1 MNEQDILEGKLDENT
16 INDLRTQIGAESNE
30 QTEAAVSA
38 VTSSL
43 VTGLSKNAE
52 KPNGLQS
59 LISALDRDHDG
70 SILDDAAG
78 FIFGRRKPDNPRTA
92 NGPGILEHIF
102 GNRQERVAEGIGRGT
117 GLEKGKIMQ
126 LLMTFAPLILGA
138 LSRRNRQGSA
148 GGGLGSGGLG
158 GGLLD
163 LLKNTS
169 RNRSNQL
176 NDNGLLSRLVDS
188 DDDDGIFDD
197 IANLGRNAFL
207 SRR

>member
-1 MNEQDILEGKLDENT
+1 MNEQDILEGRLDDQT
-16 INDLRTQIGAESNE
+16 IDELTREIGAESNE

-38 VTSSL
+38 VTTSL
-43 VTGLSKNAE
+43 VTGLEKNVE

-78 FIFGRRKPDNPRTA
+78 FIFGRRKPDNPRTT

-117 GLEKGKIMQ
+117 GMDKSKILQ
-126 LLMTFAPLILGA
+126 LMMTFAPLILGA
-138 LSRRNRQGSA
+138 LSRRGRQSGA
-148 GGGLGSGGLG
+148 GGGLG

-176 NDNGLLSRLVDS
+176 NDNGLLNRLVDS
-188 DDDDGIFDD
+188 DDDNGIFDD
-197 IANLGRNAFL
+197 LANLGRNAFL

>member
-1 MNEQDILEGKLDENT
+1 MNEQDILEGKLDDNT
-16 INDLRTQIGAESNE
+16 LDELRKEIGADSNE

-43 VTGLSKNAE
+43 VTGLAKNAE

-78 FIFGRRKPDNPRTA
+78 FIFGRRRPDNPRTS

-102 GNRQERVAEGIGRGT
+102 GSRQDRVAEGIGRGT
-117 GLEKGKIMQ
+117 GMDKGKILQ
-126 LLMTFAPLILGA
+126 LMMTFAPLILGA
-138 LSRRNRQGSA
+138 LSRRNRQGS
-148 GGGLGSGGLG
+148 GGGGLGSGGLGSGGLG

-163 LLKNTS
+163 LLKNTT
-169 RNRSNQL
+169 RNRSSQL

-188 DDDDGIFDD
+188 
-197 IANLGRNAFL
+197 
-207 SRR
+207 